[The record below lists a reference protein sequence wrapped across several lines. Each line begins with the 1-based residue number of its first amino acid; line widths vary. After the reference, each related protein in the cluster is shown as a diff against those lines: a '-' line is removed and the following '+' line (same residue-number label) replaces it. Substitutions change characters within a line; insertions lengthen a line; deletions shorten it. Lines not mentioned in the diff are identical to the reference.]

1 MLRTQQIRRRF
12 LGNMQISD
20 CVPIAGGTLIFRSS
34 AISFQRTF
42 RLVIWETCRNFAV
55 RSLRIASPTV
65 VAAFCAIGLVGCETG
80 ATGPAANAPVNRQ
93 SGSTG
98 EALHTGSVRVVA
110 SKPSEALR
118 IRIDGM
124 NLAEAI
130 GIAISRHPDI
140 SRANAVVAQSASE
153 VAIAKSA
160 WYPALTYNVQP
171 GYGTFG
177 GERKAGLHGSLGVTQ
192 LIYDFGKTPGQ
203 VSTASATL
211 SQRRHLLNDTTET
224 VAYETAAV
232 FVELGAGQDM
242 KAAAARQVKALQDI
256 HAKIR
261 QRVQAGLSDASDQ
274 SQADVAIQ
282 RASAEGLK
290 AETRFDLSAG
300 KLAELIGVRPQRIA
314 SLAGTQKLL
323 QSLGAEAGNL
333 EQTPAIRAAS
343 AAVDAADAQLRVAK
357 ADRWP
362 SLGITASQSRSSAS
376 DSSDDKPFVGL
387 AISGGFSLGGLAQH
401 KVAAAEAE
409 KRASAQALENQR
421 LVTRTALGS
430 AETETAGAAA
440 RLVSYNKVIA
450 LTRSSRDLYWQEY
463 TLNKRPLT
471 DVINAEGDVYTA
483 EGERINA
490 AADGIVSKIKAYAAL
505 GRLTAMLSQKM
516 REQP

>member
-1 MLRTQQIRRRF
+1 MTFQPESSP
-12 LGNMQISD
+12 N
-20 CVPIAGGTLIFRSS
+20 SS
-34 AISFQRTF
+34 A
-42 RLVIWETCRNFAV
+42 C
-55 RSLRIASPTV
+55 
-65 VAAFCAIGLVGCETG
+65 G
-80 ATGPAANAPVNRQ
+80 
-93 SGSTG
+93 
-98 EALHTGSVRVVA
+98 
-110 SKPSEALR
+110 
-118 IRIDGM
+118 
-124 NLAEAI
+124 
-130 GIAISRHPDI
+130 
-140 SRANAVVAQSASE
+140 
-153 VAIAKSA
+153 
-160 WYPALTYNVQP
+160 
-171 GYGTFG
+171 
-177 GERKAGLHGSLGVTQ
+177 
-192 LIYDFGKTPGQ
+192 
-203 VSTASATL
+203 
-211 SQRRHLLNDTTET
+211 
-224 VAYETAAV
+224 
-232 FVELGAGQDM
+232 
-242 KAAAARQVKALQDI
+242 
-256 HAKIR
+256 
-261 QRVQAGLSDASDQ
+261 
-274 SQADVAIQ
+274 
-282 RASAEGLK
+282 
-290 AETRFDLSAG
+290 
-300 KLAELIGVRPQRIA
+300 PQRIA
-314 SLAGTQKLL
+314 TLAGTQKLL

-362 SLGITASQSRSSAS
+362 SLGITASQSRSSAA

-471 DVINAEGDVYTA
+471 DVINAERDVYTA

-516 REQP
+516 REKP